1 MANNKRKR
9 VIGARPRTE
18 TAEVASP
25 YTLGKTD
32 RVERISD
39 TLTSMFNRKQ
49 LTQLQF
55 SAGDRYRMSW
65 EMTSASSG
73 GSMDFDRVRGSSGPS
88 TGFADMFIAAANDV
102 HQVKLKLI
110 NPQTYAMVH
119 RVCVVGLTI
128 EQAARQLHD
137 PKWHKR
143 WKTYLKEATFRF
155 HTGLDDM
162 AENWWPDSRTRRDP
176 KTGEEIRPMRRT
188 MTERAEVTDVVTVAP
203 SSSVAHATRDKVY
216 RGPQRRERV

>member
-1 MANNKRKR
+1 
-9 VIGARPRTE
+9 VE
-18 TAEVASP
+18 SP
-25 YTLGKTD
+25 YRLEKMD
-32 RVERISD
+32 RVERVTD

-55 SAGDRYRMSW
+55 AAGDRYRMSW

-73 GSMDFDRVRGSSGPS
+73 GSMDFDRVRGRSGPS
-88 TGFADMFIAAANDV
+88 MGFADTYLSAADDV
-102 HQVKLKLI
+102 HQVKLKLN
-110 NPQTYAMVH
+110 NPKTYAMIH

-137 PKWHKR
+137 PKWDRR

-162 AENWWPDSRTRRDP
+162 AEKWWPDSRTQRDP
-176 KTGEEIRPMRRT
+176 KTGEEIRAMRNIRT
-188 MTERAEVTDVVTVAP
+188 EKAAVTNAPPPERGA
-203 SSSVAHATRDKVY
+203 SRVAHATRDKVY
-216 RGPQRRERV
+216 RGNNNTTNRKERA